1 MKMASQNRIQLFFFI
16 LVLGS
21 IFTTLLAIRSL
32 FVSLVLASVI
42 YFLLVPACDFLERKK
57 FSRLFAVTIPFVVL
71 SVIGG
76 VAIAILAPDVINQ
89 FNSLK
94 TQMPEYILG
103 TQKFIQKAEFQLN
116 SALSSLSLDGVVNEL
131 ESSALSWGQTFF
143 QGLPD
148 FLSASMT
155 VLIMA
160 PFLAFF
166 MLLDGRDFTRKLFA
180 LVPNNLFELVVD
192 LNYQINTQIG
202 GFIRARLLETAIVTA
217 VIWIG
222 LLILDFPYAL
232 VLSIFAGLLN
242 LIPYV
247 GPVIA
252 AIPAVMIA
260 LVNANASDTLWA
272 IIFIYTLAQ
281 VVDAVLIVPF
291 LVAKIVNL
299 HPITVVI
306 SVILGGKILGV
317 LGMLICIPAASV
329 IKVTLF
335 SIYRHLTGF
344 KS

>member
-1 MKMASQNRIQLFFFI
+1 MKTASQNRIQLFFF
-16 LVLGS
+16 LLGL
-21 IFTTLLAIRSL
+21 IAVFATLLAMRSL
-32 FVSLVLASVI
+32 FVSVVLASVI
-42 YFLLVPACDFLERKK
+42 YFLLAPACDFLERKK
-57 FSRLFAVTIPFVVL
+57 FSRLLSVTIPFVVL

-76 VAIAILAPDVINQ
+76 VAIAILAPDVIAQ
-89 FNSLK
+89 FNALK
-94 TQMPEYILG
+94 TQMPQYVLG
-103 TQKFIQKAEFQLN
+103 TQKFIEKAEFQLS
-116 SALSSLSLDGVVNEL
+116 SALSTLSLDGTLQEVENYL
-131 ESSALSWGQTFF
+131 MTWGQNFF
-143 QGLPD
+143 QSLPE

-155 VLIMA
+155 VLFMA

-166 MLLDGRDFTRKLFA
+166 MLLDGRDFTRKIFS

-192 LNYQINTQIG
+192 LNHQINTQIG
-202 GFIRARLLETAIVTA
+202 GFIRARLLETAIITA

-252 AIPAVMIA
+252 AVPPIMIA
-260 LVNANASDTLWA
+260 LVNADASDTLWA

-281 VVDAVLIVPF
+281 VIDAVLIVPF

-299 HPITVVI
+299 HPITVVL
-306 SVILGGKILGV
+306 SVILGGKLLGV